1 MKISIITAVYNRNKT
16 IKRAILSIKEQMHKN
31 IELIIVDGGSNDG
44 TVDAIKSLL
53 DENDTFISESDDG
66 IYDALNKGVTLAS
79 GEVIAFLHSD
89 DIYFNNKV
97 LSDVAEGF
105 ADKSID
111 VVYGDVSFFHSKDSL
126 KIIRKYKSDNLSRI
140 NLAWGKM
147 PVTVT
152 VPVVGPSSIFVTEI
166 VSSSEYFLPPASVV
180 VTTTLYED
188 CVS

>member
-89 DIYFNNKV
+89 DIY
-97 LSDVAEGF
+97 
-105 ADKSID
+105 
-111 VVYGDVSFFHSKDSL
+111 Y
-126 KIIRKYKSDNLSRI
+126 
-140 NLAWGKM
+140 
-147 PVTVT
+147 
-152 VPVVGPSSIFVTEI
+152 
-166 VSSSEYFLPPASVV
+166 
-180 VTTTLYED
+180 
-188 CVS
+188 